1 MDDYR
6 LQCDH
11 WEENKYEVVKVTP
24 FIARFFSKGF
34 YAFGG
39 LQVLTIAGG
48 MNEEYGALVGS
59 FGLGYLFSKI
69 KVNKTVI
76 NQSPPKLVQTLS
88 VNQINSLAESYN
100 RKLYEKINN
109 K

>member
-1 MDDYR
+1 MVFTGHGVAILSSVLR
-6 LQCDH
+6 
-11 WEENKYEVVKVTP
+11 
-24 FIARFFSKGF
+24 SKK
-34 YAFGG
+34 AIEINI
-39 LQVLTIAGG
+39 LTIAGG

>member
-1 MDDYR
+1 MVFTGHGVAILSSVLR
-6 LQCDH
+6 
-11 WEENKYEVVKVTP
+11 
-24 FIARFFSKGF
+24 SKK
-34 YAFGG
+34 AIEINI
-39 LQVLTIAGG
+39 LTIAGG

-100 RKLYEKINN
+100 RKLYEKIN